1 MSNFNYLHV
10 QYSIVIY
17 FYGITQHNENGG
29 TAYIWYIYISSLW
42 NSRFNLIS
50 DVWYS
55 VRPWFNCKIKWIFL
69 NQLSTEG
76 PNEFALGSSDHVVF
90 RDIIWSILIR
100 ITRYCLHLFW
110 YSVLGI
116 NWKEWVMGR
125 AFDPSAPRWFG
136 KITIKFHRTS
146 NTSIDSSVRLIW

>member
-1 MSNFNYLHV
+1 MKTKRLPTFD
-10 QYSIVIY
+10 IY
-17 FYGITQHNENGG
+17 F
-29 TAYIWYIYISSLW
+29 LFW

-55 VRPWFNCKIKWIFL
+55 IRPWFNCKIKWIFL

-76 PNEFALGSSDHVVF
+76 PNEIALGSSDHVVF

-125 AFDPSAPRWFG
+125 SFDPSVPRWFQIG

-146 NTSIDSSVRLIW
+146 NTNIDSSVRLIW